1 MPGFSRQYL
10 KPLIGSAGL
19 HVLVLLLLAGT
30 ALRWNSSEPPEPLA
44 IEGVIVDES
53 TLPREGKLI
62 EPPPEIVESP
72 APPPVAREPEPE
84 PEPVE
89 EPPAAPSGIERAAQE
104 EAQRQLAAERAAVE
118 RREREARERAAAEQR
133 RIAEAKRLREEEA
146 ARKKAEEEERRR
158 REAEEAEAKRKAEE
172 ERAALEARRRA
183 QREADLR
190 RQLEAEEELAALG
203 RSGVMD
209 DYRSLLTQ
217 TIERNWIRPAS
228 AGVGLKCELHV
239 TQAPGGTVIDV
250 KIGTC
255 NGDAAVRE
263 SITNAVYRSSP
274 LPAPGDPR
282 LFERR
287 LIINFEPK
295 D

>member
-1 MPGFSRQYL
+1 M
-10 KPLIGSAGL
+10 
-19 HVLVLLLLAGT
+19 HVLVLLVLAGT

-62 EPPPEIVESP
+62 EPPPEVVE
-72 APPPVAREPEPE
+72 APPPQPVAEEPEPEPE

-89 EPPAAPSGIERAAQE
+89 EPAVTPSGIERAAQE

-118 RREREARERAAAEQR
+118 RREREARERAAAEQK
-133 RIAEAKRLREEEA
+133 RIEEAKRLQEEEV

-158 REAEEAEAKRKAEE
+158 REAEKAEAKRKAEE
-172 ERAALEARRRA
+172 EKAALEAKRRA
-183 QREADLR
+183 QREADLQ

-209 DYRSLLTQ
+209 TYRSLLTQ
-217 TIERNWIRPAS
+217 TIERNWIRTAS
-228 AGVGLKCELHV
+228 AGVGLKCELNV